1 MGRHPPTY
9 HAARDWF
16 LHRKT
21 RGAAYSTGQC
31 VGSAPELTVVTPL
44 QEPQHQV
51 ESFHDSS
58 MMILRAADDRQHAL
72 RVCSA
77 QPALAPPTDVPPRRE
92 LRLHPAGDSAK
103 LQIADEAL
111 KSILVV
117 HSMILNQ
124 GYASTVRF
132 LGQGTFGVVLGL
144 VKDGRVTVAIKIGK
158 QGGTFHDIVSGD
170 FGREAAAMMV
180 SSASRVPFAL
190 LQLFGESGV
199 AAVPT
204 LFSDLESEA
213 PGQGPKYIAVA
224 AMSAGSCTGHAHLEY
239 VNSSFKNKNGQVT
252 TEGWAKC
259 RGFYKSLLEATSS
272 AHASGMAVRD
282 MNPSNWILKE
292 IVASESGQ
300 CPGRDALVK
309 TKDGIL
315 CAVLFN

>member
-1 MGRHPPTY
+1 
-9 HAARDWF
+9 
-16 LHRKT
+16 
-21 RGAAYSTGQC
+21 
-31 VGSAPELTVVTPL
+31 
-44 QEPQHQV
+44 
-51 ESFHDSS
+51 
-58 MMILRAADDRQHAL
+58 
-72 RVCSA
+72 
-77 QPALAPPTDVPPRRE
+77 
-92 LRLHPAGDSAK
+92 
-103 LQIADEAL
+103 
-111 KSILVV
+111 
-117 HSMILNQ
+117 
-124 GYASTVRF
+124 
-132 LGQGTFGVVLGL
+132 
-144 VKDGRVTVAIKIGK
+144 
-158 QGGTFHDIVSGD
+158 
-170 FGREAAAMMV
+170 MMV

-190 LQLFGESGV
+190 PRAVQLFGESGV

-204 LFSDLESEA
+204 LSSDLESEA